1 MSVTVAEMARV
12 IEHTLLR
19 PEATPQQIDLLCD
32 EALRYGFA
40 GVCVNPI
47 YVRRAAER
55 LTLTPTLSLEGRGT
69 LESTCATTPLVVAAV
84 GFPLGANA
92 TATKADEARRAID
105 DGAAE
110 IDMVVAL
117 GALLSGDRRYV
128 RSDIEAVARVV
139 HQAAGNRLLKV
150 ILETGVLTPD
160 QLVLGCRCCAEAEAD
175 FVKTSTG
182 FHPRGQATVDHVRQL
197 HLHASPLRV
206 KASGGIRTAEAA
218 IAMLEAGAARI
229 GTSAGV
235 AILEQ
240 LRASVA

>member
-1 MSVTVAEMARV
+1 VSVTVAEMARA

-19 PEATPQQIDLLCD
+19 PETNPQQIDVLCD
-32 EALRYGFA
+32 EALRYGFV

-55 LTLTPTLSLEGRGT
+55 LTLTPTLEGRGS
-69 LESTCATTPLVVAAV
+69 LEIRPIVVAAV
-84 GFPLGANA
+84 GFPLGASL

-105 DGAAE
+105 DGATE

-117 GALLSGDRRYV
+117 GPLSAGDRTYV
-128 RSDIEAVARVV
+128 RSDIVAVARVV
-139 HQAAGNRLLKV
+139 HQATGNRLLKV
-150 ILETGVLTPD
+150 ILETAALTMD
-160 QLVLGCRCCAEAEAD
+160 QLILGCRCCAEAEAD

-182 FHPRGQATVDHVRQL
+182 FHPRGGATVEHVRQL
-197 HLHASPLRV
+197 HRHASPLRV
-206 KASGGIRTAEAA
+206 KAAGGIRTAEAA
-218 IAMLEAGAARI
+218 KAMLEAGAVRI

-240 LRASVA
+240 LRAFRLRRT

>member
-1 MSVTVAEMARV
+1 VNVTVAETVRA

-19 PEATPQQIDLLCD
+19 PEATPQQVDVLCD

-55 LTLTPTLSLEGRGT
+55 LTLTPTLSLEGRGSLGT
-69 LESTCATTPLVVAAV
+69 RPIVVAAV
-84 GFPLGANA
+84 GFPLGASL

-105 DGAAE
+105 DGAME
-110 IDMVVAL
+110 IDMVAAL
-117 GALLSGDRRYV
+117 GALIVGDGKTV

-150 ILETGVLTPD
+150 ILETAALTTE
-160 QLVLGCRCCAEAEAD
+160 QLILGCRCCAEAEAD

-182 FHPRGQATVDHVRQL
+182 FHPRGGATVEHVRQL
-197 HLHASPLRV
+197 HRHASPLRV
-206 KASGGIRTAEAA
+206 KAAGGIRTAEAVQ
-218 IAMLEAGAARI
+218 AMLEAGAVRI

-240 LRASVA
+240 LRATAA

>member
-1 MSVTVAEMARV
+1 MSVTVAEMARA

-19 PEATPQQIDLLCD
+19 PETNPQQIDVLCD
-32 EALRYGFA
+32 EALRYGFV

-55 LTLTPTLSLEGRGT
+55 LTLTPTLEGRGS
-69 LESTCATTPLVVAAV
+69 LEIRPIVVAAV
-84 GFPLGANA
+84 GFPLGASL

-105 DGAAE
+105 DGATE

-117 GALLSGDRRYV
+117 GPLSAGDRTYV
-128 RSDIEAVARVV
+128 RSDIVAVARVV
-139 HQAAGNRLLKV
+139 HQATGNRLLKV
-150 ILETGVLTPD
+150 ILETAALTMD
-160 QLVLGCRCCAEAEAD
+160 QLILGCRCCAEAEAD

-182 FHPRGQATVDHVRQL
+182 FHPRGGATVEHVRQL
-197 HLHASPLRV
+197 HRHASPLRV
-206 KASGGIRTAEAA
+206 KAAGGIRTAEAA
-218 IAMLEAGAARI
+218 KAMLEAGAVRI

-240 LRASVA
+240 LRAFRLRRT